1 MRTDFPTTELY
12 FVFAFTF
19 CKLTVYT
26 DQEPFA
32 RKILE
37 AKDVEFLE
45 SSESYDWQEWD
56 TRLLLAIVS
65 ETLPN
70 MICSLTAWSM
80 TRRFFL
86 LAVWDDVG
94 TALVLRNL

>member
-12 FVFAFTF
+12 FGFAFTY
-19 CKLTVYT
+19 CKLSVYT
-26 DQEPFA
+26 EQEPFA

-45 SSESYDWQEWD
+45 SSESEDWQEWD

-70 MICSLTAWSM
+70 LISKNLPQPKETATS
-80 TRRFFL
+80 
-86 LAVWDDVG
+86 
-94 TALVLRNL
+94 VLEAIGVKAEFDED

>member
-70 MICSLTAWSM
+70 LISKNLPRPQEAATS
-80 TRRFFL
+80 
-86 LAVWDDVG
+86 
-94 TALVLRNL
+94 VLEAIGVKAEFDEN

>member
-12 FVFAFTF
+12 FVFAFTY
-19 CKLTVYT
+19 CKLIVYT

-37 AKDVEFLE
+37 ASRVEFLE
-45 SSESYDWQEWD
+45 SSEQDWQVWD

-65 ETLPN
+65 ETLPDLLSK
-70 MICSLTAWSM
+70 SLPQPKEVAKG
-80 TRRFFL
+80 
-86 LAVWDDVG
+86 LADAMG
-94 TALVLRNL
+94 ISK

>member
-1 MRTDFPTTELY
+1 MRTDSPTTELY
-12 FVFAFTF
+12 FVFAFTY
-19 CKLTVYT
+19 CKLTIYS

-45 SSESYDWQEWD
+45 SSENEDWQEWD

-70 MICSLTAWSM
+70 LISQNLPRPQEAATSVLEAIGVKAE
-80 TRRFFL
+80 F
-86 LAVWDDVG
+86 DDD
-94 TALVLRNL
+94 